1 MEAIKETEKETGN
14 NKHYST
20 RNLIGLILGPIL
32 FALVYFLIPESALS
46 HEPKIVLGVTLLVA
60 TYWVTEPINM
70 AATALLPLV
79 LIPAF
84 NGVEIG
90 SIAPAYGSSV
100 IFMYGGGFVIALAIQ
115 KWNLHR
121 RIALNI
127 IKMIGTKSNRII
139 LGILLAT
146 AAISMFVS
154 NAATALMMLPV
165 AVALINEVKDKQIL
179 KGKNFEFFSKGILLA
194 VAYAATIGGLA
205 TLVAAVPN
213 ALLAGIASSQ
223 LDRTVTFAEWL
234 MFAGPVAL
242 VLLIIVYFYLT
253 KIQFKVDAEGED
265 TESTMAF
272 IKEEIKKL
280 GRFTSDE
287 KKVAVVF
294 SITVLLWTLSPFI
307 SALGFIPG
315 NIGEFFDNLNDATIS
330 VFGALLL
337 FFIPSSQ
344 KGERILEWADMKD
357 LPWGILILFG
367 GGMAIAAAFGE
378 SGLNESIGNVLQM
391 LQGME
396 YIFVLL
402 LLVVFV
408 LGITEILSNTA
419 VSNLILP
426 LTVGLGIA
434 LGIDPLPLMAAA
446 ALAAGS
452 CYMLPVATPPNTAV
466 FSAGY
471 LAVGDMAK
479 AGVWLNI
486 ASIIVITGAVY
497 FWMPIVFGL

>member
-1 MEAIKETEKETGN
+1 MGANKDKDKHE
-14 NKHYST
+14 NKHYTT
-20 RNLIGLILGPIL
+20 RNWVGLVLGPLL
-32 FALVYFLIPESALS
+32 FALVYIFIPESVLA
-46 HEPKIVLGVTLLVA
+46 HEPKVVLGVTLLIA
-60 TYWVTEPINM
+60 TFWVTEPIPM
-70 AATALLPLV
+70 AATSLLPLV
-79 LIPAF
+79 LFPAF

-90 SIAPAYGSSV
+90 AVAPAYGSSV

-115 KWNLHR
+115 KWELHR
-121 RIALNI
+121 RIALTI
-127 IKMIGTKSNRII
+127 IKMIGTKSHRMI
-139 LGILLAT
+139 LGILIAT
-146 AAISMFVS
+146 AMISMFVS

-165 AVALINEVKDKQIL
+165 AVALIDEVKDKEIL
-179 KGKNFEFFSKGILLA
+179 NGQNFDYFSKGILLA

-223 LDRTVTFAEWL
+223 LDRTVTFAEWIF
-234 MFAGPVAL
+234 FAGPVAL
-242 VLLIIVYFYLT
+242 ILLTVVYFYLT
-253 KIQFKVDAEGED
+253 KIQFKVDAKDQD
-265 TESTMAF
+265 TEGTMKF
-272 IKEEIKKL
+272 IKEELHKL
-280 GRFTSDE
+280 GDVSSDE
-287 KKVAVVF
+287 KIVAVVF
-294 SITVLLWTLSPFI
+294 SITVSLWIISPFV
-307 SALGFIPG
+307 SAIGFIPES
-315 NIGEFFDNLNDATIS
+315 IGTFFDNLDDATIS
-330 VFGALLL
+330 VFGATLL
-337 FFIPSSQ
+337 FFLPSSK
-344 KGERILEWADMKD
+344 KGERILEWEDMTK

-367 GGMAIAAAFGE
+367 GGMSIAAAFGE
-378 SGLNESIGNVLQM
+378 SGLNDSIGDLLQM
-391 LQGME
+391 LQGMQ

-408 LGITEILSNTA
+408 LSITEILSNTA

-434 LGIDPLPLMAAA
+434 IGIDPLPLMAAA

-471 LAVGDMAK
+471 LKVGDMAK

-486 ASIIVITGAVY
+486 VSVVVITAAVY